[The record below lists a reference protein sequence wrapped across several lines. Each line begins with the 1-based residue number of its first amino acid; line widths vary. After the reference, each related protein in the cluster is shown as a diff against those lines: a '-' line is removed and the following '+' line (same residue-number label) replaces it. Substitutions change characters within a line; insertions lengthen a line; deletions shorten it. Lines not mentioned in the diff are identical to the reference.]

1 MRRWLS
7 NSIESIRTMLR
18 YSGKS
23 EMVRR
28 YFFTN
33 GFDGAISM
41 LGVIMG
47 LGLLGNVENFI
58 VVTAGLGAALGMF
71 VSGFMGTYV
80 TESAESEKRMR
91 ELREVLL
98 TDVSNTVFDE
108 AGRIG
113 ALVAGLLQGSGSLVF
128 SVCVLSPYIAS
139 LFVGG
144 LGAYSLLLSVIL
156 GLVVLFLLGMLLG
169 RMTRQRVVLTGIKM
183 ATAGVATALILILI
197 DWLL

>member
-144 LGAYSLLLSVIL
+144 LGAYSLPLSVTL

>member
-1 MRRWLS
+1 
-7 NSIESIRTMLR
+7 
-18 YSGKS
+18 
-23 EMVRR
+23 MVRR

-144 LGAYSLLLSVIL
+144 LGAYSLPLSVTL